1 MAKKITTKKAP
12 AKKAPAKT
20 AVKAAPKAAAKVRV
34 KNSGHDIATRTIH
47 VGGEPDPVTGAIMPP
62 IYQTSTYVQSAPGIH
77 KGYEYTRSHNPTRTR
92 LEECLA
98 SLEQAKHCVV
108 TASGLSAE
116 MLLMHYLPAG
126 SNIICGDDVY
136 GGTYRLFTTIFQ
148 DMHNFKFIDTT
159 NAKAV
164 EKAVKEFKPAM
175 IWLETPTNPLLK
187 ITDIVAVSAIA
198 KKAKALVVV
207 DNTFMSPYFQ
217 NPLVLGADFVL
228 HSMTKY
234 LNGHSD
240 AVGGCIMMN
249 DDEARKKLFTL
260 HNSIG
265 PCHSPFD
272 SWLVLRGL
280 KTLAVRMEAHAKNA
294 MIIAEYLENHPKV
307 ERVVYPGLKSHPQY
321 EIAEKQM
328 LGFGGMITFFL
339 KGDIKKSNK
348 FLSAVKLFALAESL
362 GGVESLIEHPA
373 IMTHASVPK
382 KVREAIGLTDNL
394 IRLSVGIE
402 HVQDLIEDLETAF
415 KAV

>member
-1 MAKKITTKKAP
+1 MSKKINTKNNHAF
-12 AKKAPAKT
+12 
-20 AVKAAPKAAAKVRV
+20 
-34 KNSGHDIATRTIH
+34 ATRVIH
-47 VGGEPDPVTGAIMPP
+47 VGGEPDKETGAIMPP
-62 IYQTSTYVQSAPGIH
+62 IYQTSTYVQESPGVH

-98 SLEQAKHCVV
+98 SLEQANHCIV

-116 MLLMHYLPAG
+116 MLIMHLLPAG

-136 GGTYRLFTTIFQ
+136 GGTYRLFTTVFHK
-148 DMHNFKFIDTT
+148 MHNFKFIDTT

-164 EKAVKEFKPAM
+164 EKTVKEFKPAL

-187 ITDIVAVSAIA
+187 ITDIVAISAIA
-198 KKAKALVVV
+198 KKAKALTVV

-217 NPLVLGADFVL
+217 NPIVLGADIAL

-240 AVGGCIMMN
+240 SVGGCIMLN
-249 DDEARKKLFTL
+249 DEKMHKQLFTL

-280 KTLAVRMEAHAKNA
+280 KTLAIRMEAHQKNA
-294 MIIAEYLENHPKV
+294 MIVAQYLEKHPKV
-307 ERVVYPGLKSHPQY
+307 ERVVYPGLKSHPQHA
-321 EIAEKQM
+321 IAKKQM
-328 LGFGGMITFFL
+328 LGYGGMITFFL

-348 FLSAVKLFALAESL
+348 FLSTVKLFALAESL

-373 IMTHASVPK
+373 IMTHASIPK
-382 KVREAIGLTDNL
+382 PVREKLGITDNL

-402 HVQDLIEDLETAF
+402 NVDDLIDDLELAF
-415 KAV
+415 SSIK